1 MLKQPS
7 KAFLKKDVRG
17 KSCRIHKKTSVPE
30 CLYWC
35 FLVDSA
41 KFERT
46 SFLQNSTGRLL
57 LNITVSIVAKGVLA
71 NETVNYDTK
80 ALLKSFQI
88 VNLRIIRSKPSYS
101 VQIEENA
108 DQENSVF
115 RHYSCSETKAYVLI

>member
-1 MLKQPS
+1 M
-7 KAFLKKDVRG
+7 
-17 KSCRIHKKTSVPE
+17 PE
-30 CLYWC
+30 SLFWR
-35 FLVDSA
+35 FLVNFA
-41 KFERT
+41 KFVRT
-46 SFLQNSTGRLL
+46 PFLQNSTRQRLL
-57 LNITVSIVAKGVLA
+57 IVALSIVAKGVLA